1 MKETYKVLFLNP
13 EKCIG
18 CRLCAMACSLN
29 HEGYISLVH
38 SRNEIIPFPK
48 KGINVNIVCRQCA
61 DPPCEAVCPQRAI
74 SRCSETGAMVVDMDR
89 CIGCRSCVIACP
101 IGGISMNMETGKIIK
116 CDLCDGDP
124 ECIKYC
130 AYGAIEY
137 LSMKEGQSQKRKR
150 TISRMMQYTKFFDE
164 I

>member
-1 MKETYKVLFLNP
+1 
-13 EKCIG
+13 
-18 CRLCAMACSLN
+18 MACSLN
-29 HEGYISLVH
+29 HEGYVSLVH
-38 SRNEIIPFPK
+38 SRNEVIPFPK

-74 SRCSETGAMVVDMDR
+74 SRCSETGAMVVDTDR

-101 IGGISMNMETGKIIK
+101 IGGISMNMAAGKIIK

-124 ECIKYC
+124 ECVKYC

-137 LSMKEGQSQKRKR
+137 LSMKEGQSQKKKR
-150 TISRMMQYTKFFDE
+150 AISRMMQYTKFFDE
-164 I
+164 V